1 MISVVI
7 PNYNGLVHLKTC
19 FDSLRRQSIQNF
31 EIILVDNN
39 SADNSVGFTREKY
52 PEVIVITLDKNYGFS
67 KTVNEG
73 IKYSLKDP
81 NNKFIVLLN
90 NDVECKEDFLE
101 ELVKGFSG
109 NEAGAVA
116 CKMLRFDDRKVID
129 NTGLFMDVRSLPILR
144 GQHEVDTGQYDK
156 PEYIFGVCAGA
167 GIYKREVFETIGFF
181 DEDFFAYHED
191 MDFNLRMQLNGYKSF
206 YNPNSVCYHK
216 GSATSGNNSN
226 FKIYLSE
233 KNIYLLR
240 LKNYPIKALISNS
253 IYFGYF
259 GLRRFAS
266 YLKHG
271 SFSNVWNG
279 FKGFAKGVFMSKKM
293 LIKRK
298 EIKKYQN
305 VSFYDI
311 KFLPE

>member
-1 MISVVI
+1 VSTTGTHFCGYWAYARIARLQQ
-7 PNYNGLVHLKTC
+7 NYPQANSYLDLLAEASKN
-19 FDSLRRQSIQNF
+19 DDLRDLRKHVQN
-31 EIILVDNN
+31 E
-39 SADNSVGFTREKY
+39 R
-52 PEVIVITLDKNYGFS
+52 
-67 KTVNEG
+67 
-73 IKYSLKDP
+73 
-81 NNKFIVLLN
+81 VLL
-90 NDVECKEDFLE
+90 DGGAVDLVIDQRKGFVKTKENGEISLGKQFVLLDILE